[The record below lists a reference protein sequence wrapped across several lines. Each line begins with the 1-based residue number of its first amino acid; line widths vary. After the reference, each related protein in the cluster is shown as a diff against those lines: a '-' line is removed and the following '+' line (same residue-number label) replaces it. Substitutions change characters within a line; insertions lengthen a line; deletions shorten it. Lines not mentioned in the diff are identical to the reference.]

1 MTKLSLSSM
10 VVFFL
15 ITLTFI
21 WYPVFDAYCADNK
34 DVSEASKLLQLARE
48 NMSAGNLDA
57 SIEYLNKAISLDD
70 KNSYAYVGL
79 GNAYTQK
86 NEPDKAVEYFNKA
99 ISLDDKNS
107 YAYVGLGNAYTQ
119 KNEPDK
125 AVEYFNKAISLD
137 SKNPFAYFNLGLSY
151 LSLNKRED
159 ALKMYNI
166 LKDLDGSLADKLKQQ
181 MQLSDES
188 K

>member
-99 ISLDDKNS
+99 ISLD
-107 YAYVGLGNAYTQ
+107 
-119 KNEPDK
+119 
-125 AVEYFNKAISLD
+125 